1 MEYLWLK
8 FIHILSSTFLFG
20 TGVGSAFY
28 MFRANLSR
36 DVPSIYFAT
45 RNVVLADWLF
55 TTPTVII
62 QPLTGIAM
70 MYVMD
75 YNLLD
80 PWIIGSIALYFL
92 AGICWVP
99 VVWLQMR
106 MRDIAKEAHEGGS
119 ELSALYWKYERW
131 WFWLGVI
138 AFPAMV
144 IVFHLMV
151 FKPV

>member
-8 FIHILSSTFLFG
+8 YLHILSSTLLFG

-28 MFRANLSR
+28 MYRANRSK
-36 DVPSIYFAT
+36 DVSSIYFAS

-62 QPLTGIAM
+62 QPLSGIAM
-70 MYVMD
+70 MYLMD
-75 YNLLD
+75 YDLYNT
-80 PWIIGSIALYFL
+80 WIIASFALYFL

-106 MRDIAKEAHEGGS
+106 MRDMAKEANDGNS

-144 IVFHLMV
+144 IVFNLMV